1 MKEFLLSVLLFA
13 EEIGE
18 IAPTLW
24 DQLTEWCS
32 NNAPTL
38 YTIIGTLTSGSFIL
52 LIWKGI
58 PTIAK
63 LFGLND
69 STTAKVQQ
77 IVDNGNNAV
86 VKVAQI
92 YAKKV
97 DELIGELNDQYAL
110 SQTKDDI
117 IVQLLYTIITDS
129 KIQAAGKSYAT
140 ELLTKFESL
149 TTKNVAIVQAQ
160 LAEKLQQEVKDIPSV
175 IAEANKEVAEQ
186 NEEVSIIKAIGGE

>member
-1 MKEFLLSVLLFA
+1 M
-13 EEIGE
+13 
-18 IAPTLW
+18 
-24 DQLTEWCS
+24 
-32 NNAPTL
+32 
-38 YTIIGTLTSGSFIL
+38 
-52 LIWKGI
+52 
-58 PTIAK
+58 
-63 LFGLND
+63 
-69 STTAKVQQ
+69 
-77 IVDNGNNAV
+77 
-86 VKVAQI
+86 
-92 YAKKV
+92 
-97 DELIGELNDQYAL
+97 IGELNDQYAL